1 MTTKTQPTISLETLV
16 DILINEI
23 LEYVELGDVKDIP
36 KLKAA
41 VTEKFV
47 SGEIY
52 SGNLDYAVLMYSIKT
67 LQQTDIVHGAKLLE
81 YVYTPFEI
89 DGGLLYEDSPS
100 DMLRDILWSI
110 IDVLD
115 NPTDYFTEEAIEYIM

>member
-1 MTTKTQPTISLETLV
+1 MTTKTQATIPLETLV

-23 LEYVELGDVKDIP
+23 LEYVELGDVKNIP

-52 SGNLDYAVLMYSIKT
+52 SGNLDYAVLMYSVKR
-67 LQQTDIVHGAKLLE
+67 LQQTEIVHGDKVLA
-81 YVYTPFEI
+81 YTYTPFEI
-89 DGGLLYEDSPS
+89 VGGLLYEDCPS
-100 DMLRDILWSI
+100 DMLQDILWSI

-115 NPTDYFTEEAIEYIM
+115 NPTDYFTEEAIENIM

>member
-1 MTTKTQPTISLETLV
+1 MTTKTQATIPLETLV

-36 KLKAA
+36 KLKVA

-47 SGEIY
+47 SGQLHY
-52 SGNLDYAVLMYSIKT
+52 ANLDYAVLVYSVRS
-67 LQQTDIVHGAKLLE
+67 LQQTDIVYGDKVLA
-81 YVYTPFEI
+81 YTYTPLDFS
-89 DGGLLYEDSPS
+89 GGYMYEEDPS
-100 DMLRDILWSI
+100 DMLRDILWCI
-110 IDVLD
+110 MDVLD